1 MSPKLNEGDALDAY
15 SSVVSSAAE
24 RILPSVA
31 SLRVSREG
39 SRHRAQGGGSA
50 VVITPDGFLLT
61 SGHVLSGGKGGR
73 ASLMDGTEYEFE
85 VVGVDPL
92 SDLGVIRLPAS
103 NLPAVSFGDADDLRV
118 GQLVIAIGTPMGFAG
133 TVTAGVVSALGRS
146 LTVRSGST
154 ARILENIIQTD
165 AALNPGNSGG
175 ALANSRA
182 QVVGINT
189 AVAGVGLGLAIP
201 IDAQTRRI
209 IAALMREGRFRRA
222 YLGVASGRRP
232 LPPRVASTT
241 GRRFGLEIVEVVPD
255 SPAAKAG
262 LRPEDLILEVDGV
275 ATEDVGDLQR
285 VLMEDAIDGQLSVRV
300 FRSGETLTLTVK
312 PEELQVD

>member
-1 MSPKLNEGDALDAY
+1 MEGDALDAY
-15 SSVVSSAAE
+15 SAVVSSAAE

-31 SLRVSREG
+31 SLRVRKERPRGRS
-39 SRHRAQGGGSA
+39 QGGGSA

-61 SGHVLSGGKGGR
+61 SGHVLSGGGGGGR
-73 ASLMDGTEYEFE
+73 ALLMDGTEYEFE

-92 SDLGVIRLPAS
+92 SDLGVVRLPAS
-103 NLPAVSFGDADDLRV
+103 NLPAASFGDANDLRV
-118 GQLVIAIGTPMGFAG
+118 GQLVVAIGAPMGFAG

-222 YLGVASGRRP
+222 FLGVASGRRP
-232 LPPRVASTT
+232 LPPRVASTI
-241 GRRFGLEIVEVVPD
+241 GRRFGLEVVEVVSD

-275 ATEDVGDLQR
+275 ATEDAGDLQR
-285 VLMEDAIDGQLSVRV
+285 VLMDDAIDRELSVRV
-300 FRSGETLTLTVK
+300 FRSGETLTLTVR

>member
-1 MSPKLNEGDALDAY
+1 
-15 SSVVSSAAE
+15 
-24 RILPSVA
+24 
-31 SLRVSREG
+31 
-39 SRHRAQGGGSA
+39 
-50 VVITPDGFLLT
+50 
-61 SGHVLSGGKGGR
+61 
-73 ASLMDGTEYEFE
+73 MDGTEYEFE

-103 NLPAVSFGDADDLRV
+103 NLPAVSFGDADELRV

-146 LTVRSGST
+146 LPVRSGST

-241 GRRFGLEIVEVVPD
+241 GRRFGLEVVEVVSD

-300 FRSGETLTLTVK
+300 FRSGDTLTLTVK
-312 PEELQVD
+312 PEELQVDEARWRCASAKQPVPPIPFVRRAAKGVESAERFACRFHTIAGRVSPRFTVRSGSA

>member
-1 MSPKLNEGDALDAY
+1 MECDALDAY

-31 SLRVSREG
+31 SLRVSIES
-39 SRHRAQGGGSA
+39 SRGRSQGGGSA
-50 VVITPDGFLLT
+50 VVISPDGFLLT
-61 SGHVLSGGKGGR
+61 SGHVLSGGKGGK
-73 ASLMDGTEYEFE
+73 AYLMDGTEYKFE

-92 SDLGVIRLPAS
+92 SDLGVVRLPAS
-103 NLPAVSFGDADDLRV
+103 NLPAASFGDANDLRV
-118 GQLVIAIGTPMGFAG
+118 GQLVVAIGAPMGFAG

-146 LTVRSGST
+146 LPVRSGST
-154 ARILENIIQTD
+154 VRILENIIQTD

-222 YLGVASGRRP
+222 FLGVASGRRP
-232 LPPRVASTT
+232 LPPRVASTI
-241 GRRFGLEIVEVVPD
+241 GRRFGLEVVEVVSD

-275 ATEDVGDLQR
+275 ATEDAGDLQR
-285 VLMEDAIDGQLSVRV
+285 VLMDDAIDRELSVRV
-300 FRSGETLTLTVK
+300 FRSGETLTLTVR